1 MDPDLLDIR
10 DTDRGCRLRVRVRA
24 GARADAVV
32 SPHAG
37 ALKIAVSA
45 PPERGKANDAVAALL
60 ARLLRVHHR
69 RVAVV
74 AGQRSHDKSVAIE
87 GLSAAEVRM
96 RIAHLRE
103 G

>member
-1 MDPDLLDIR
+1 MDPGVLDIR
-10 DTDRGCRLRVRVRA
+10 DTEGGCRLRVRVRA

-45 PPERGKANDAVAALL
+45 PPERGKANDAVTALL
-60 ARLLRVHHR
+60 ARVLRIHHR

-74 AGQRSHDKSVAIE
+74 AGRRSQDKSVAIE
-87 GLSAAEVRM
+87 GLRAEEVRT
-96 RIAHLRE
+96 RIARLHE